1 MGEAIIQS
9 AATPQ
14 ALSEYGLY
22 AIVIILFGAVVYLFK
37 QMRDLEAKYRE
48 ISIKYAEGSTRQT
61 IVIEQNTEAL
71 KEIRD
76 IMLRIGGK

>member
-22 AIVIILFGAVVYLFK
+22 AIAIILVGAVVYLFK

-48 ISIKYAEGSTRQT
+48 ISIKYAESSTRQT